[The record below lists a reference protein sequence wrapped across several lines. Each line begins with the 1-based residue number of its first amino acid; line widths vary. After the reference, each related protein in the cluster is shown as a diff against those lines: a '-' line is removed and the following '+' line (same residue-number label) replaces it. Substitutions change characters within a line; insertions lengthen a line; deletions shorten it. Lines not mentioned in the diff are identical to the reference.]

1 VPGNIAQGQARYSL
15 VEIETELLIAKDL
28 GYIAA
33 NDAEF
38 VLKLAPET
46 RHIIPSVEC
55 ASHPR
60 PSPCNPC
67 LPDAMCRVRGHWLP
81 NPLRAVDPSEWFRRG

>member
-1 VPGNIAQGQARYSL
+1 MPGNIAQGEARYSL

-46 RHIIPSVEC
+46 GHIIPRSL
-55 ASHPR
+55 A
-60 PSPCNPC
+60 
-67 LPDAMCRVRGHWLP
+67 A
-81 NPLRAVDPSEWFRRG
+81 RANVGQSQP